1 MAKDVVKEDV
11 EMDVEEKI
19 IKDLKARGLDKDE
32 CIGTMLFLHK
42 YKAQD
47 YMWKWL
53 CEHKDATNDEI
64 QEELD
69 YIIET
74 FD

>member
-1 MAKDVVKEDV
+1 MAKDVVTE
-11 EMDVEEKI
+11 VEEKI

-32 CIGTMLFLHK
+32 GIGTMLFLRK

-53 CEHKDATNDEI
+53 CEHKEAKSEEI
-64 QEELD
+64 LEEVEN
-69 YIIET
+69 IIVT

>member
-19 IKDLKARGLDKDE
+19 IKDLKGRGLDKDE

-42 YKAQD
+42 HKAQD

-53 CEHKDATNDEI
+53 CEHKEAKREEI
-64 QEELD
+64 LEEVEN
-69 YIIET
+69 IIVT

>member
-1 MAKDVVKEDV
+1 MAKDVVTE
-11 EMDVEEKI
+11 VEEKI

-32 CIGTMLFLHK
+32 GICTMLFLRK

-47 YMWKWL
+47 YMWNWL

-64 QEELD
+64 QEEVD
-69 YIIET
+69 NIIET